1 MNGPEVPVDQPSASW
16 LHSLVILMCGSAF
29 LNCGDTSMATVDL
42 FEPPTMEE
50 PNGRQWVTHKV
61 GPPPNTAPC
70 LIWDLSL
77 PYPMG
82 LP

>member
-1 MNGPEVPVDQPSASW
+1 
-16 LHSLVILMCGSAF
+16 
-29 LNCGDTSMATVDL
+29 MATVDL

-61 GPPPNTAPC
+61 GPPPNAAPC